1 MKIKERFIQN
11 LMIVKLLK
19 MIMTKDALKMEEKNS
34 KNIHHVPK
42 CMSCHKA
49 IVVIN
54 GRAHCFHDNIYVY
67 IYIICTYI
75 IYYILYSIYI
85 YYAYCYIYYIY
96 IICFPILLIDSVY
109 KIGENCYRA
118 ALLEEYKYAKMK

>member
-1 MKIKERFIQN
+1 
-11 LMIVKLLK
+11 MITY
-19 MIMTKDALKMEEKNS
+19 M
-34 KNIHHVPK
+34 
-42 CMSCHKA
+42 
-49 IVVIN
+49 
-54 GRAHCFHDNIYVY
+54 Y